1 MNWLKPTWTRL
12 FMEVSGVERNS
23 NKPDHFQNLSRKLTE
38 HIYSD
43 QKTNGLM
50 IDAAHTIA
58 EFLLTYVDDPNDWE
72 NVDWS
77 QKLNEEVD
85 LDDLGLALI
94 TLISAVKQLDEL
106 NSK

>member
-12 FMEVSGVERNS
+12 FMEVSGVKHNRNR
-23 NKPDHFQNLSRKLTE
+23 PDHFHNLSRKLTE

-43 QKTNGLM
+43 QKTNVLM

-72 NVDWS
+72 KVDWS
-77 QKLNEEVD
+77 QKLKEEVD
-85 LDDLGLALI
+85 LDDLALALI
-94 TLISAVKQLDEL
+94 TLI
-106 NSK
+106 N